1 MEGLRLR
8 VCSGARMVATGI
20 ASGLLGRRSER
31 ELFDELLALVARRL
45 VAEPVANAPT
55 ATRAA

>member
-1 MEGLRLR
+1 
-8 VCSGARMVATGI
+8 MVATGI

-31 ELFDELLALVARRL
+31 ELFDEWLALVARRL